1 MKKLY
6 EIGFYILTGIIAGM
20 FLALKF
26 LAPPGT
32 EIKLGKLVIKGKQNE
47 VTDILDLDIKLP
59 DSKAEKRKIR
69 SYRIQGRKTR
79 RLARKTKRKG
89 RKALRAKINTPR
101 AKN

>member
-26 LAPPGT
+26 LAPAGT
-32 EIKLGKLVIKGKQNE
+32 EIKLGKLVVKGRQNE

-59 DSKAEKRKIR
+59 DKKEERRKVR
-69 SYRIQGRKTR
+69 TYRIQGRK
-79 RLARKTKRKG
+79 ARK
-89 RKALRAKINTPR
+89 AAK
-101 AKN
+101 K

>member
-26 LAPPGT
+26 LAPAGT
-32 EIKLGKLVIKGKQNE
+32 EIKLGKLVVKGRQNE

-59 DSKAEKRKIR
+59 DKKKERRKVR
-69 SYRIQGRKTR
+69 TYRIQGRK
-79 RLARKTKRKG
+79 ARK
-89 RKALRAKINTPR
+89 AAK
-101 AKN
+101 K

>member
-26 LAPPGT
+26 LAPAGT
-32 EIKLGKLVIKGKQNE
+32 EIKLGKLVVKGRQNE

-59 DSKAEKRKIR
+59 DKKDQKRKTR
-69 SYRIQGRKTR
+69 TYRIQGRK
-79 RLARKTKRKG
+79 ARKLRKS
-89 RKALRAKINTPR
+89 LI
-101 AKN
+101 

>member
-26 LAPPGT
+26 LAPAGT
-32 EIKLGKLVIKGKQNE
+32 EIKLGKLVVKGRQNE

-59 DSKAEKRKIR
+59 DKKEERRKVR
-69 SYRIQGRKTR
+69 TYRIQGRK
-79 RLARKTKRKG
+79 ARKAAKKRISY
-89 RKALRAKINTPR
+89 LF
-101 AKN
+101 